1 MQLDSRIQTVGKM
14 ATEAFIELGKIQKGD
29 SKLVKTGL
37 PEIDSHIGGLLPGDI
52 YTICS
57 SSGGGKSHKLYN
69 LLDNVMN
76 EAINIDAKDY
86 VSLEYSFE
94 MKMLNKILRKTHNVL
109 GKKKS
114 EILSSKFTEE
124 EKQLVKDYHESLKD
138 DRRYVCQ
145 VPVSVD
151 DFYNMTKSFCE
162 ANKDKKAIIISVDHM
177 VLFSDSEK
185 QKAIEKATDYINKL
199 KLEFS
204 NTYFVLISQT
214 NRTNNLTLAKD
225 RDNSIIPNNT
235 WLFAS
240 SFIEMVSS
248 YIVIMVN
255 PFKAGINEFMKFNPE
270 RYDYLSEH
278 FTGVLDKNGKE
289 SFNTVGKNFI
299 FVTKT
304 RESDEP
310 YKNLYIENMNLSDE
324 VLEKMKQE
332 ADERKSTNVQ
342 SSPITVPTFDFS
354 MPTLETPPPI
364 TPISLTDAFGE
375 PDDDSPF

>member
-37 PEIDSHIGGLLPGDI
+37 PEIDSHIGGLLPSEI
-52 YTICS
+52 ITIS
-57 SSGGGKSHKLYN
+57 APSGIGKSHKLYK
-69 LLDNVMN
+69 LLDNLLSEDVN
-76 EAINIDAKDY
+76 PDAKDY

-94 MKMLNKILRKTHNVL
+94 MKMLNKILRKTHSVL

-114 EILSSKFTEE
+114 EILTEEFTED
-124 EKQLVKDYHESLKD
+124 EKKLIREYHESLKD
-138 DRRYVCQ
+138 DRRYLCQ
-145 VPVSVD
+145 VPVIVEEFYKMTD
-151 DFYNMTKSFCE
+151 DFCQIHSN
-162 ANKDKKAIIISVDHM
+162 KKAIFISVDH
-177 VLFSDSEK
+177 LLIFQDSQK
-185 QKAIEKATDYINKL
+185 QEAIEKATDLVNKL
-199 KLEFS
+199 KLKYK
-204 NTYFVLISQT
+204 NVYFILISQT
-214 NRTNNLTLAKD
+214 NRSANLTLAKD

-248 YIVIMVN
+248 YIIIMVN

-332 ADERKSTNVQ
+332 VEERKPTTTQ
-342 SSPITVPTFDFS
+342 TAPITVPTFDFS
-354 MPTLETPPPI
+354 MPKLETPPP
-364 TPISLTDAFGE
+364 PISPLEAFGE